1 MVSFLFVA
9 FTTFFQFQY
18 CCKIKWK
25 EVNLGHFSPER
36 SVFSQASHVVS
47 FSHYISEQ
55 KMMSIIPVAHIS
67 SSPLLAMRQFLLTSI
82 IELNEFKKEIYS
94 YKKRSLKGRKISMTY
109 KKFREKRI
117 SAVQICQCHHFQS

>member
-1 MVSFLFVA
+1 MVSFLFVE

-25 EVNLGHFSPER
+25 EVNLGHFSLER
-36 SVFSQASHVVS
+36 SVFSQASHVIS

-55 KMMSIIPVAHIS
+55 KMMSIISVAHIS
-67 SSPLLAMRQFLLTSI
+67 PILAMRQFLLTSI

-94 YKKRSLKGRKISMTY
+94 YKKRS
-109 KKFREKRI
+109 
-117 SAVQICQCHHFQS
+117 